1 MLLALLL
8 SAFLTTTDAPQNDS
22 IKTSWMNKV
31 SVTGQKRQVMYRL
44 DRRRIAASSNLAASG
59 GTALDVLKTIPSV
72 AVDADGNVSLRGSSH
87 FLVYIDGKPSPLE
100 GAQALEQ
107 IPAGTIEDLEILT
120 TPSARYKTDGD
131 VGIIHIITKQ
141 GQGKGLSG
149 MANASGS
156 TLGTWSADGR
166 VDYQRKSHTIWAS
179 MVASDIKGKSD
190 FNQSKTTIVD
200 DYETTSESDGTRYTR
215 NRSLIGTVGWKFM
228 PNKNHLLNVD
238 LQSGQT
244 RRRRGGDMK
253 YSELRTQA
261 GSLINDGTYSSHDR
275 YLLLKNLVQLSA
287 DYTWNINEKG
297 DKLSLQ
303 SRNRYDWR
311 SLEYTESNM
320 FDLAGNRYEG
330 TRGYEREHHWDC
342 DGSLTYIKQYSTTGK
357 LEAGYQYTTY
367 SEIGNY
373 NIKYWDRPAQEFQWQ
388 DDLYAPFDYRRQ
400 VHSAYAMV
408 NDQFGNFIM
417 DAGVRA
423 DRVIDQL
430 EISVKDADRHIKR
443 MELYPS
449 AHLGYVQNWG
459 TVTAGY
465 ARRTNRPGIWQL
477 EPYITYEDYYTKKIG
492 NPDIN
497 PEYIHALELSYRK
510 SFQGGNSLNV
520 TGYYR
525 WRTDVIDVMRKAYEP
540 GVTLDSII
548 NAGDQIDRGI
558 ELSLL
563 LNPAKWWKSTFN
575 GDIHNYRFTSH
586 SEGCTSA
593 DGMSFMVGWLNQF
606 DASPTTK
613 LQFDGHV
620 VGPKRHSQG
629 RESAYCYFDL
639 AARQQLLHGKV
650 SVSLVAHDV
659 LHTARYHN
667 IRRTATLVSDTK
679 VRPKYPNI
687 LLSLSWNFN
696 ASGKKDHTGAVSDGA
711 QFDGK
716 DF

>member
-1 MLLALLL
+1 MLLPLLL
-8 SAFLTTTDAPQNDS
+8 SAFLTTSEAPQNDS
-22 IKTSWMNKV
+22 IKTSWMNNV
-31 SVTGQKRQVMYRL
+31 SVTGEKRQVMYRL
-44 DRRRIAASSNLAASG
+44 DRRRIAASTNLAASG

-72 AVDADGNVSLRGSSH
+72 AIDADGNVTLRGSGH
-87 FLVYIDGKPSPLE
+87 FLVYIDGKPRPLE

-156 TLGTWSADGR
+156 PLGTWSIDGR
-166 VDYQRKSHTIWAS
+166 LDYQRKSHTIWAS

-200 DYETTSESDGTRYTR
+200 DYETTSQSDGTRYTR

-228 PNKNHLLNVD
+228 PNKSHLLNVD

-253 YSELRTQA
+253 YHELRTLA
-261 GSLINDGTYSSHDR
+261 GNLLNDGTYNSHDR

-287 DYTWNINEKG
+287 DYTWNINENG

-320 FDLAGNRYEG
+320 FDLSGNRYEG

-342 DGSLTYIKQYSTTGK
+342 DGSLTYIKQYRSSGK

-388 DDLYAPFDYRRQ
+388 DNLHAPFDYRRQ

-430 EISVKDADRHIKR
+430 EISVEGADRHIKR
-443 MELYPS
+443 LEFYPS
-449 AHLGYVQNWG
+449 THLGYVQDWG
-459 TVTAGY
+459 TFTAGY

-477 EPYITYEDYYTKKIG
+477 EPYITYEDYYTKKVG

-497 PEYIHALELSYRK
+497 PEYIHSLDLIYR
-510 SFQGGNSLNV
+510 
-520 TGYYR
+520 
-525 WRTDVIDVMRKAYEP
+525 
-540 GVTLDSII
+540 
-548 NAGDQIDRGI
+548 
-558 ELSLL
+558 
-563 LNPAKWWKSTFN
+563 
-575 GDIHNYRFTSH
+575 
-586 SEGCTSA
+586 
-593 DGMSFMVGWLNQF
+593 
-606 DASPTTK
+606 
-613 LQFDGHV
+613 
-620 VGPKRHSQG
+620 
-629 RESAYCYFDL
+629 
-639 AARQQLLHGKV
+639 
-650 SVSLVAHDV
+650 
-659 LHTARYHN
+659 
-667 IRRTATLVSDTK
+667 
-679 VRPKYPNI
+679 
-687 LLSLSWNFN
+687 
-696 ASGKKDHTGAVSDGA
+696 
-711 QFDGK
+711 
-716 DF
+716 